1 MDFEKTFEEFLTEA
15 EAYGTW
21 GRSHRAD
28 SYLYRFYDVAIT
40 FAPSVPLRRTFEELL
55 HMRDNRNCSF
65 STYETLVKKAELDN
79 KFIYELHKALKYL
92 ASANL
97 AEKPAA

>member
-1 MDFEKTFEEFLTEA
+1 MDFEKLFEDFMMEA
-15 EAYGTW
+15 AAYGAW
-21 GRSHRAD
+21 GRLERAD

-40 FAPSVPLRRTFEELL
+40 FAPNVPLRRAFEELL
-55 HMRDNRNCSF
+55 RMRDNRNCSF

-79 KFIYELHKALKYL
+79 KFIYELHKTLKYL
-92 ASANL
+92 ATASL